1 VTVKSDIEIA
11 HEAKLQPV
19 QTIAAGLGL
28 DLEDLELY
36 GSYKA
41 KIRMETIERVH
52 AGKDGALV
60 LVTAMT
66 PTPAGEG
73 KSTTTVGLGDAFR
86 KIGKRAVVAIREPSL
101 GPCFG
106 VKGGAAGGGHAQV
119 MPMEDINLH
128 FTGDFHAITSAHNL
142 LAAALDNHMFQ
153 GNALGIDTRRVIW
166 KRVLDMNDRALRNV
180 VVGLGGPVNGIPRE
194 SGFEITVASE
204 VMAILCLSRDL
215 QDLKSRIG
223 RIVIGERPNGSFVT
237 AAELGVAG
245 SLTVLLKDAI
255 KPNLVQTLEGTPAFV
270 HGGPFAN
277 IAHGCNSLMATRL
290 ALKLGEVV
298 ITEAGFASDLGAE
311 KFFNIKCRVGGLT
324 PSAAVIV
331 ATVRAL
337 KMHGGVRK
345 EDLGAENVA
354 AVRGGLE
361 NLSKHVENVRQFGV
375 PVVVALNHFTK
386 DTDAEVAV
394 VMEACKAL
402 GVPARISRVW
412 ERGGEG
418 GTDLAQAVLDA
429 MKRSETSGFRMLYPD
444 AMSLSEKIETIA
456 MKVYGADGVNMLPV
470 AAAKLAKYEELG
482 YGALPV
488 CMAKTQNSLSDD
500 AKKLGRPRGFTVT
513 VRDAKLSAGAGFVVA
528 YAGDIM
534 TMPGL
539 PKKPAAESIDIDDNG
554 NVVGL
559 F

>member
-1 VTVKSDIEIA
+1 MNVKSDIDIA
-11 HEAKLQPV
+11 REAKLQPV
-19 QTIAAGLGL
+19 TDVAAALAL
-28 DLEDLELY
+28 NADDLELY

-41 KIRMETIERVH
+41 KVRMETIERLR
-52 AGKDGALV
+52 GGPDGMLV

-106 VKGGAAGGGHAQV
+106 MKGGAAGGGYAQV

-142 LAAALDNHMFQ
+142 LSAALDNHIYQ
-153 GNALGIDTRRVIW
+153 SNALGFDTRRIIW
-166 KRVLDMNDRALRNV
+166 KRVLDMNDRALRNIV
-180 VVGLGGPVNGIPRE
+180 LGLGGPVNGVPRE

-204 VMAILCLSRDL
+204 IMAILCLSL
-215 QDLKSRIG
+215 DLKDVKTRVA
-223 RIVIGERPNGSFVT
+223 RIVVGERADGTFIT
-237 AAELGVAG
+237 AGELGVAG
-245 SLTVLLKDAI
+245 SLAVLLKDAI

-298 ITEAGFASDLGAE
+298 VTEAGFASDLGAE
-311 KFFNIKCRVGGLT
+311 KFFDIKCRAGGLT

-337 KMHGGVRK
+337 KMHGGVKK

-354 AVRGGLE
+354 AVRAGLD
-361 NLSKHVENVRQFGV
+361 NLAKHVDNVRQFGV
-375 PVVVALNHFTK
+375 PPVIALNHFTK

-394 VMEACKAL
+394 VMDGCEGF

-412 ERGGEG
+412 ERGGAG
-418 GTDLAQAVLDA
+418 GTELAEAVLEA
-429 MKRSETSGFRMLYPD
+429 ATGAGASTFHTLYPD
-444 AMSLSEKIETIA
+444 DMPLVKKIETIA
-456 MKVYGADGVNMLPV
+456 TSMYGAGDVTILL
-470 AAAKLAKYEELG
+470 AALTKLQKYESLG
-482 YGALPV
+482 YGRLPV

-513 VRDAKLSAGAGFVVA
+513 VRDARLSAGAGFVVA

-539 PKKPAAESIDIDDNG
+539 PKKPAAESIDIDDDG
-554 NVVGL
+554 RVVGL

>member
-1 VTVKSDIEIA
+1 MTVKSDIEIA
-11 HEAKLQPV
+11 REAKLQPV
-19 QTIAAGLGL
+19 TAVAATLGLGP
-28 DLEDLELY
+28 DDLELY

-41 KIRMETIERVH
+41 KVRMETIERLRS
-52 AGKDGALV
+52 GKDGMLV

-86 KIGKRAVVAIREPSL
+86 KIGKRAIVAIREPSL

-106 VKGGAAGGGHAQV
+106 MKGGAAGGGYAQV

-142 LAAALDNHMFQ
+142 LAAALDNHIFQ
-153 GNALGIDTRRVIW
+153 SNALGFDTRRVAW

-180 VVGLGGPVNGIPRE
+180 VLGLGGPVNGVPRE

-204 VMAILCLSRDL
+204 IMAILCLAL
-215 QDLKSRIG
+215 DLKDVKARVSRI
-223 RIVIGERPNGSFVT
+223 VVGERADGSFIT
-237 AAELGVAG
+237 AGELGVAG
-245 SLTVLLKDAI
+245 SLAVLLKDAI

-290 ALKLGEVV
+290 ALKLGDVV
-298 ITEAGFASDLGAE
+298 VTEAGFASDLGAE
-311 KFFNIKCRVGGLT
+311 KFFDIKCRAGGLT

-337 KMHGGVRK
+337 KMHGGVKR
-345 EDLGAENVA
+345 EDLGLENVA
-354 AVRGGLE
+354 AVRAGLD
-361 NLSKHVENVRQFGV
+361 NLAKHVENVRQFGV
-375 PVVVALNHFTK
+375 PPVVALNHFTK
-386 DTDAEVAV
+386 DTDAEVTV
-394 VMEACKAL
+394 VMDACRAL
-402 GVPARISRVW
+402 NVPARISRVW

-418 GTDLAQAVLDA
+418 GTELAQAVLEA
-429 MKRSETSGFRMLYPD
+429 ATSAGASKFRTLYPD
-444 AMSLSEKIETIA
+444 DMPLVKKIETIA
-456 MKVYGADGVNMLPV
+456 TSVYGAADVNILLP
-470 AAAKLAKYEELG
+470 ALTKLTKYESLG
-482 YGALPV
+482 YGRLPV

-539 PKKPAAESIDIDDNG
+539 PKKPAAESIDIDDDG
-554 NVVGL
+554 HVVGL

>member
-11 HEAKLQPV
+11 HEAELQPV

-28 DLEDLELY
+28 DVQDLELY

-41 KIRMETIERVH
+41 KIRMETIERVRS
-52 AGKDGALV
+52 GKDGSLV

-86 KIGKRAVVAIREPSL
+86 RIGKRAIVAIREPSL

-106 VKGGAAGGGHAQV
+106 VKGGAAGGGYAQV

-142 LAAALDNHMFQ
+142 LAATLDNHMFQ
-153 GNALGIDTRRVIW
+153 GNALGVDTRRVSW
-166 KRVLDMNDRALRNV
+166 KRVLDMNDRALRNI

-204 VMAILCLSRDL
+204 IMAILCLSRDL
-215 QDLKSRIG
+215 QDLKSRVG
-223 RIVIGERPNGSFVT
+223 RIVVGERPDGSFVT
-237 AAELGVAG
+237 AAQLGVAG

-298 ITEAGFASDLGAE
+298 VTEAGFASDLGAE
-311 KFFNIKCRVGGLT
+311 KFFNIKCRAGRLT

-345 EDLGAENVA
+345 EDLGGANVA
-354 AVRGGLE
+354 AVHAGLE
-361 NLSKHVENVRQFGV
+361 NLAKHVENVRQFGV
-375 PVVVALNHFTK
+375 PAVVALNHFSR

-394 VMEACKAL
+394 VMEACKGL

-418 GTDLAQAVLDA
+418 GTDLAQAVLDVV
-429 MKRSETSGFRMLYPD
+429 KGNGTSAFQMLYPD
-444 AMSLSEKIETIA
+444 AMPLGKKIETIA
-456 MKVYGADGVNMLPV
+456 SNMYGADGVNILP
-470 AAAKLAKYEELG
+470 AAASKLAKYEELG

-488 CMAKTQNSLSDD
+488 CMAKTQSSLSDD

-513 VRDAKLSAGAGFVVA
+513 IRDAKLSAGAGFVVA

-539 PKKPAAESIDIDDNG
+539 PKKPAAESIDIDDDG